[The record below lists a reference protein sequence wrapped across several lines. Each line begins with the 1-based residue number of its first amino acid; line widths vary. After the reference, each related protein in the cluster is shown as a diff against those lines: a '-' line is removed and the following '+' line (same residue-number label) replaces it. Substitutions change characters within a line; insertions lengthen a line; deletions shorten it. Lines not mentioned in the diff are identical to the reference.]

1 MLSTLIVCVNGP
13 SVGDNQPIRW
23 KRRNSLGRGT
33 FGEVILGM
41 NLGTR
46 KLMAVKEVNFGNV
59 ADINKKVCGRRGNK
73 SVRLAVAEARFG

>member
-1 MLSTLIVCVNGP
+1 LSYRSLTAC
-13 SVGDNQPIRW
+13 VGDNQPIRW

-59 ADINKKVCGRRGNK
+59 PDINKKVSLILIAFTPR
-73 SVRLAVAEARFG
+73 A